1 MGYFSDRASSRRTHY
16 LLGLSALIVSTF
28 IVAVARV
35 YWLLL
40 LGRVLQGCS
49 TGVVWTIG
57 MAVLADTLP
66 TEQLGGTM
74 GIIGSIT
81 SLAMVSAPLLGGTI
95 FQTFGYE
102 AVFYVLGA
110 MLLIDV
116 ILRLLMI
123 DHVDAKKWGIRKD
136 SDTEADENQ
145 TLLNNE
151 NEGPPQS
158 LLTLIMVIAFSD
170 LL

>member
-1 MGYFSDRASSRRTHY
+1 
-16 LLGLSALIVSTF
+16 
-28 IVAVARV
+28 
-35 YWLLL
+35 
-40 LGRVLQGCS
+40 
-49 TGVVWTIG
+49 

-66 TEQLGGTM
+66 TEQLGGAM

-95 FQTFGYE
+95 FHTFGFE

-123 DHVDAKKWGIRKD
+123 DHVDAKKWGIGKD

-145 TLLNNE
+145 TLLINE

-158 LLTLIMVIAFSD
+158 LLTLMMVFAFSEP
-170 LL
+170 L